1 MATTS
6 LPRGKSWW
14 VSEVATRSSLLRA
27 GSLSAAAAQCVAPGR
42 TDYEPNLLLRGAGL
56 LFAATAAQ
64 RWEGTITQATYL
76 MRVKSVQSLELIIAP
91 IWVPCRSERNGE
103 ALATVNCYLA
113 PFANI
118 PSNRRGSEFE
128 FGDALNEPWER
139 DAGFPQ
145 FNSTSDKTDSGFL
158 LVRCKIW

>member
-1 MATTS
+1 M
-6 LPRGKSWW
+6 SWQREW
-14 VSEVATRSSLLRA
+14 SS
-27 GSLSAAAAQCVAPGR
+27 
-42 TDYEPNLLLRGAGL
+42 LLLRGAGL

-113 PFANI
+113 PIANI

-128 FGDALNEPWER
+128 FGDALNETWHS
-139 DAGFPQ
+139 GFPQ
-145 FNSTSDKTDSGFL
+145 FNSTSDKSDSGF
-158 LVRCKIW
+158 C

>member
-1 MATTS
+1 
-6 LPRGKSWW
+6 
-14 VSEVATRSSLLRA
+14 
-27 GSLSAAAAQCVAPGR
+27 
-42 TDYEPNLLLRGAGL
+42 
-56 LFAATAAQ
+56 
-64 RWEGTITQATYL
+64 
-76 MRVKSVQSLELIIAP
+76 MRRKSVQSLETIIAP

-128 FGDALNEPWER
+128 LGDALNEPW

-145 FNSTSDKTDSGFL
+145 FNSTPDKSDSGFCYFG
-158 LVRCKIW
+158 VRYCSTVKDQCKIFFFVLCAHVF